1 MKFIFLKKY
10 PVKAQK
16 EAYIEATDTDLFL
29 QIDNITAS
37 WWKYSIL
44 FSKLNIRYLHLI

>member
-1 MKFIFLKKY
+1 MSTVWNMKFIFRKKY

-16 EAYIEATDTDLFL
+16 EDTVAYIGATDTGLFL

-37 WWKYSIL
+37 
-44 FSKLNIRYLHLI
+44 